1 LKIALKVKKLWIS
14 AFRLKDEIVIL
25 HRKLIR
31 IDARIFS
38 VNLYFIDFLI
48 FKNLNFN

>member
-1 LKIALKVKKLWIS
+1 M
-14 AFRLKDEIVIL
+14 KDEIVIL
-25 HRKLIR
+25 HRKLVR
-31 IDARIFS
+31 DNLKIFS